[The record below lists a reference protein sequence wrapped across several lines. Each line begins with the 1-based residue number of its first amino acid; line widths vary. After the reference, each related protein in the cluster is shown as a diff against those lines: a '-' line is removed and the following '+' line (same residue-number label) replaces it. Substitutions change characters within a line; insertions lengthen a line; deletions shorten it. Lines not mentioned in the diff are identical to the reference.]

1 MKTAASLI
9 RLLENLRT
17 SFVAE
22 DVRRTKEVLLAL
34 QKVKTFPPS
43 GLLQLHETLLF
54 IKAFPFNS
62 DLAVLADENLRYL
75 EKYLVKEVRRK
86 NVRLIKSIENSGI
99 SGSKVVA
106 TFSYELIQ
114 CLVKTYP
121 EAVVYDS
128 CSIDAEEFFTLMH
141 TLLPS
146 PLKEDFMEG
155 GWVSVDEWLDAL
167 CGNDRQRK
175 LQLLLTFFDEAGIPR
190 HQRDYLFERLQ
201 LYVEADL
208 AMMPSRTNILLP
220 VDQPFIHA
228 DGILK
233 KTDITQLIHEPVE
246 ENHSLTVEDRK
257 RIVAATRWTLFAL
270 FRETDP
276 GTYADLHDVRVFD
289 VGRGLKIVL
298 QGMKQERRNPI
309 DAYIGFMAFK
319 NGCPYAY
326 GGAWM
331 LGPMAKIGINVFP
344 AFRGGESALFFAQL
358 MRVYQQVFSPE
369 YFVAEPYQ
377 VGRDNPEGI
386 ETGAFW
392 FYYRLGYRPVLPALK
407 KLAATEFQ
415 KLKTGKTKKTPAS
428 LLRKLVADELVW
440 VEPEKEQRLKE
451 KFDTAQLSKAL
462 FTYIRKRYHGDWITF
477 RREAL
482 RSMVPAVFDASD
494 HSLLSEILPVLSDY
508 VFASGGTQG
517 WSKQECEALHR
528 MMLEKA
534 RGMDSA
540 YARLLA
546 EHSRLIKQL
555 VRFAKDGPVK
565 YHQVNM

>member
-9 RLLENLRT
+9 RSLEKLRASCAAADLRETEKVLSSLLK
-17 SFVAE
+17 
-22 DVRRTKEVLLAL
+22 TKEYPPAEVL
-34 QKVKTFPPS
+34 P
-43 GLLQLHETLLF
+43 LHEHLLF
-54 IKAFPFNS
+54 IKAFPFNA
-62 DLAVLADENLRYL
+62 DLAALADKNLRRL
-75 EKYLVKEVRRK
+75 ELYIVKEVRRK
-86 NVRLIKSIENSGI
+86 NMRLKKAIENTGI
-99 SGSKVVA
+99 TGSKVIA
-106 TFSYELIQ
+106 TFSYDLIN
-114 CLVKTYP
+114 CLVSTFP

-128 CSIDAEEFFTLMH
+128 CAIDAEEFFSLLN
-141 TLLPS
+141 TLLPA
-146 PLKEDFMEG
+146 PLREHFMEG
-155 GWVSVDEWLDAL
+155 GWNTVDEWLDAFS
-167 CGNDRQRK
+167 GKDRYRK
-175 LQLLLTFFDEAGIPR
+175 LQLLLSFFNEAGLPR
-190 HQRDYLFERLQ
+190 SQRDFLFERLQ
-201 LYVEADL
+201 LYIEADL
-208 AMMPSRTNILLP
+208 SRMPSRTNIFLP

-233 KTDITQLIHEPVE
+233 KTDLSSLIHAPVE
-246 ENHSLTVEDRK
+246 ENHALTVEERK
-257 RIVAATRWTLFAL
+257 RIVAAVRWTLFAL

-289 VGRGLKIVL
+289 VGRGLQIVL

-331 LGPMAKIGINVFP
+331 LGPMAKIGINIFP

-358 MRVYQQVFSPE
+358 MRVYQQVFAPE

-392 FYYRLGYRPVLPALK
+392 FYYRLGYRPVLPLLK
-407 KLAATEFQ
+407 KLAAAEYEN
-415 KLKTGKTKKTPAS
+415 LKSGKSKKTPS
-428 LLRKLVADELVW
+428 TVLRRLVADELVW
-440 VEPEKEQRLKE
+440 VEPGKEMLLKE

-462 FTYIRKRYHGDWITF
+462 FTYIQKRYKGDWLTF

-482 RSMVPAVFDASD
+482 RSMQPDVFDAFD
-494 HSLLSEILPVLSDY
+494 NSLLSEILPTLSDY

-517 WSKQECEALHR
+517 WSKKECEELHR
-528 MMLEKA
+528 IMLEKS
-534 RGMDSA
+534 RGVDSE

-546 EHSRLIKQL
+546 QHQRLCKQL
-555 VRFAKDGPVK
+555 SVFARK
-565 YHQVNM
+565 

>member
-1 MKTAASLI
+1 MKNAATLI
-9 RLLENLRT
+9 RSLEKVRT
-17 SFVAE
+17 SFVADDIRKTE
-22 DVRRTKEVLLAL
+22 EILTALLKMK
-34 QKVKTFPPS
+34 QIPPS
-43 GLLQLHETLLF
+43 GLLPLHEALLF
-54 IKAFPFNS
+54 IKAFPFT
-62 DLAVLADENLRYL
+62 DKLAILADKNLRLL
-75 EKYLVKEVRRK
+75 ENYLVQGVRK
-86 NVRLIKSIENSGI
+86 KQTGLIKAIDNSGV

-106 TFSYELIQ
+106 TFSYDLIH
-114 CLVKTYP
+114 CLISSFP
-121 EAVVYDS
+121 DAVLYDS
-128 CSIDAEEFFTLMH
+128 CAIDAEEFFSLLLTM
-141 TLLPS
+141 LPS
-146 PLKEDFMEG
+146 PLKENFMEG
-155 GWVSVDEWLDAL
+155 GWNTVDEWLDAL
-167 CGNDRQRK
+167 CSKDRKAK
-175 LQLLLTFFDEAGIPR
+175 LQLLLSFFNEAGIPR
-190 HQRDYLFERLQ
+190 TQRDFLFERLQ
-201 LYVEADL
+201 LYIEADL
-208 AMMPSRTNILLP
+208 AKMPSRTNIFLP
-220 VDQPFIHA
+220 AETFIHA

-233 KTDITQLIHEPVE
+233 KTDVNAMVHTPVE
-246 ENHSLTVEDRK
+246 EDHTVTVDERK
-257 RIVAATRWTLFAL
+257 RIISAVRWTLFAL

-276 GTYADLHDVRVFD
+276 GTYADLHDVRVFH
-289 VGRGLKIVL
+289 VGRGLQIVL
-298 QGMKQERRNPI
+298 MGMKHDRRNPI

-428 LLRKLVADELVW
+428 LLRKLVADELIW

-517 WSKQECEALHR
+517 WSKQECETLHR

-555 VRFAKDGPVK
+555 VRFAKD
-565 YHQVNM
+565 